1 MYQSTSIPEFEQDRK
16 KKAFNI
22 IDVREPDE
30 FAAGHIPEAVN
41 VPLSE
46 FPKVTENLDKS
57 KHYHVICQSGGRSAM
72 ASQNLS
78 QLGYDVTNIMG
89 GMSAWRGDI
98 E

>member
-16 KKAFNI
+16 KKDFTI
-22 IDVREPDE
+22 LDVREPDE
-30 FAAGHIPEAVN
+30 FAAGHIPEAIN

-46 FPKVTENLDKS
+46 FPKATEGLDKS

-72 ASQNLS
+72 ASQQLS
-78 QLGYDVTNIMG
+78 QSGYDVTNIMG